1 MRSFVVDSLRCAGVL
16 LGISLLGSNWL
27 FASEF
32 SLQAAIDRATQV
44 HPQLKILDARG
55 QMLAAE
61 ASLAQFGPQLRMGAE
76 AENIAGGSPYT
87 GADQGEYTL
96 TLSGVLE
103 RGMKRELR
111 RAVAMR
117 RLDMLGV
124 ERAIAELDVL
134 ADVNRRYLDFVES
147 AAIKPLLQGVRDRQ
161 HELAKVLR
169 QRHLAGA
176 LPEAVVLA
184 AEAEAARLDAEYEQ
198 SLREERY
205 AWQRLALLWGE
216 FETTG
221 IVPQPAR
228 LPTEIPTLI
237 SISDMLSKLRAL
249 PDVEFFASA
258 QRIQEAELR
267 LTQAERHRDIEWQ
280 LGVRRLNADSATAF
294 VAGVSVPLGQ
304 SDRVDLR
311 ASADRARQQ
320 SLAAEGS
327 QRLLEL
333 ETVLIRAHGELV
345 RDSEYLRIMDNEILP
360 RLQRGVAQGAVAL
373 AAGAMTYMELAQ
385 IQRELL
391 GAQRAR
397 LQSQVNIYRGWVEIQ
412 RLTGELWV
420 EPAQSGGKQ

>member
-16 LGISLLGSNWL
+16 LGIGLLGSNWL
-27 FASEF
+27 IASEF
-32 SLQAAIDRATQV
+32 SLQAAIDRASQV

-55 QMLAAE
+55 QILTAE

-76 AENIAGGSPYT
+76 AENIVGGSPYT
-87 GADQGEYTL
+87 GTDQGEYTL

-147 AAIKPLLQGVRDRQ
+147 AAVKPLLQGVRDRQ

-397 LQSQVNIYRGWVEIQ
+397 LQSQINIYRGWVEIQ

>member
-1 MRSFVVDSLRCAGVL
+1 
-16 LGISLLGSNWL
+16 
-27 FASEF
+27 
-32 SLQAAIDRATQV
+32 
-44 HPQLKILDARG
+44 
-55 QMLAAE
+55 
-61 ASLAQFGPQLRMGAE
+61 
-76 AENIAGGSPYT
+76 
-87 GADQGEYTL
+87 
-96 TLSGVLE
+96 
-103 RGMKRELR
+103 
-111 RAVAMR
+111 
-117 RLDMLGV
+117 
-124 ERAIAELDVL
+124 
-134 ADVNRRYLDFVES
+134 
-147 AAIKPLLQGVRDRQ
+147 
-161 HELAKVLR
+161 
-169 QRHLAGA
+169 
-176 LPEAVVLA
+176 
-184 AEAEAARLDAEYEQ
+184 
-198 SLREERY
+198 
-205 AWQRLALLWGE
+205 
-216 FETTG
+216 
-221 IVPQPAR
+221 
-228 LPTEIPTLI
+228 
-237 SISDMLSKLRAL
+237 MLSKLRAL